1 MLIPP
6 AFLCSGKSRLD
17 TVGSPFWMSPEC
29 LNGLW
34 YDETSDIFSYGIILC
49 ELIASV
55 RTSRSISDS
64 SALADRLTNWPPLL
78 LQIDADPDVLPRTNT
93 FGLDY
98 LAFVEMVP
106 LNTPP
111 TFLRLAFDCCV
122 VSGREEAPFLSISSN

>member
-1 MLIPP
+1 MRTDSECKRFI
-6 AFLCSGKSRLD
+6 CSS
-17 TVGSPFWMSPEC
+17 VPFWS
-29 LNGLW
+29 NVI
-34 YDETSDIFSYGIILC
+34 IFLF
-49 ELIASV
+49 
-55 RTSRSISDS
+55 
-64 SALADRLTNWPPLL
+64 

-122 VSGREEAPFLSISSN
+122 VSGLFLILFFQFNLTFSSFPVRTEEPSVV